1 MINNIVKHCAIYFL
15 LFADLPKR
23 MSSLYCALSA
33 IKEANTSQKFPIDML
48 KKKSFIKVFLYYAQY
63 AKLRNFIN
71 VKTEGV
77 KEPNILL
84 DYCLLVI

>member
-1 MINNIVKHCAIYFL
+1 MQAERSNEIIWLMINNVVKHCAIYFL

-48 KKKSFIKVFLYYAQY
+48 KIKLYKSVPVLCTIC
-63 AKLRNFIN
+63 
-71 VKTEGV
+71 KTE
-77 KEPNILL
+77 KL
-84 DYCLLVI
+84 YQC

>member
-1 MINNIVKHCAIYFL
+1 MINNVVKHCAIYFL

-48 KKKSFIKVFLYYAQY
+48 KKTTLYKSVPVLCTIC
-63 AKLRNFIN
+63 
-71 VKTEGV
+71 KTE
-77 KEPNILL
+77 KL
-84 DYCLLVI
+84 YQC